1 MSPINE
7 SSNKW
12 SLAAAIV
19 IGTVGIVISKFEFP
33 EIDGWDAIYVMGWP
47 VVILVFYCIAMRHL
61 SQRAIHEII
70 GDNCY
75 YLGFIF
81 TLVSLAAT
89 LYLLHLD
96 DASNELPIQNV
107 ISGFGIAL
115 SSTIVG
121 IALRILMLR
130 MTPDIAQ
137 KDSEARLDLDL
148 AVRDFRAHL
157 RMSVDELKRYSVE
170 TAQVLAEQRN
180 AALNAVT
187 EGAEEHRLALQSST
201 AALSGLSETMD
212 KQFSEHRI
220 ILRKALDGIA
230 ETLSDRDRAAQRD
243 FRAHLSEI
251 VDDLKRHSV
260 ETAQVLAE
268 QRKAALNAVTEGA
281 EEYRLALQSGTAALS
296 GLSETM
302 DKQFSEHRI
311 ILRKALDG
319 IAETLSDRDRAAQR
333 DFRAHL
339 SEIVDDLKRHSVE
352 TAQVLAEQRK
362 AALNAVTEGA
372 EEYRLALQSG
382 TAALSGLSET
392 MDKELGEAKLLVESV
407 GKLNQENR
415 NLGTAFSSLIEQL
428 EKIDGGIAQKLDP
441 AVAQVSE
448 GAAAIAAT
456 LQQSSEK
463 LQAAASQFESAAKRT
478 TAADTQT
485 GIASA
490 VEQLEAANRMLSE
503 TMTKLDDLANK
514 QANASSGWRLFGGFG
529 RGDR

>member
-1 MSPINE
+1 MWDMNE
-7 SSNKW
+7 S
-12 SLAAAIV
+12 AV
-19 IGTVGIVISKFEFP
+19 Y
-33 EIDGWDAIYVMGWP
+33 D
-47 VVILVFYCIAMRHL
+47 
-61 SQRAIHEII
+61 II

-81 TLVSLAAT
+81 TLSSLAVT
-89 LYLLHLD
+89 LSLLRVN
-96 DASNELPIQNV
+96 DASDELPIQNV

-121 IALRILMLR
+121 IVLRILMLR

-137 KDSEARLDLDL
+137 MDSEARRELDR
-148 AVRDFRAHL
+148 AVHNFRTHL

-212 KQFSEHRI
+212 KQFSEHRAV
-220 ILRKALDGIA
+220 LRKALDGIA

-243 FRAHLSEI
+243 FRAHLSAS
-251 VDDLKRHSV
+251 VDELKHYSV

-268 QRKAALNAVTEGA
+268 QRNASLNAVTEGA
-281 EEYRLALQSGTAALS
+281 EEHRLALQSSTAAL
-296 GLSETM
+296 
-302 DKQFSEHRI
+302 F
-311 ILRKALDG
+311 
-319 IAETLSDRDRAAQR
+319 
-333 DFRAHL
+333 
-339 SEIVDDLKRHSVE
+339 
-352 TAQVLAEQRK
+352 
-362 AALNAVTEGA
+362 
-372 EEYRLALQSG
+372 
-382 TAALSGLSET
+382 GLSET

-415 NLGTAFSSLIEQL
+415 NLGTAFASLIEQL

-441 AVAQVSE
+441 AVAKVSE

-456 LQQSSEK
+456 LHQSSEK

-490 VEQLEAANRMLSE
+490 VEQLEAANKTLSE
-503 TMTKLDDLANK
+503 TMTKLDDLASK
-514 QANASSGWRLFGGFG
+514 QANASSGWRLFGGLG